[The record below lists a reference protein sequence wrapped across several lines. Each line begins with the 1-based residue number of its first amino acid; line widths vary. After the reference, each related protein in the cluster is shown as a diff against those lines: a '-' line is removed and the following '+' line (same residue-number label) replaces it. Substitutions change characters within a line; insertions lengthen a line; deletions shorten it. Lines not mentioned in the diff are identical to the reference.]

1 MNGEI
6 IATIE
11 DSYAIMKISRPE
23 KLNSVTKDMLESF
36 SEKVSSISNNPSIR
50 AIIFTGEGEKSFS
63 AGFDM
68 EMVTSLEGQ
77 EVKDF
82 FKLLER
88 TMRTIRQNR
97 SCVTVAAVNGYA
109 IGFGAMI
116 SLACDFRIF
125 SENAVFRLPE
135 VDLSIFPG
143 AGAASN
149 LYHLVGPSRSKDI
162 LLTGRKVSAEEAMS
176 IGLADRLVKQEDIMS
191 TTLEFV
197 KELLTK
203 NPKIL
208 VRTKTLVD
216 AMTGKGIDGADELET
231 AYLDEWLRER

>member
-1 MNGEI
+1 VTGEI
-6 IATIE
+6 IVTIK
-11 DSYAIMKISRPE
+11 DSYAIVKISRPE
-23 KLNSVTKDMLESF
+23 KLNSVTKEMLESF
-36 SEKVSSISNNPSIR
+36 SDKVSTIANNPKIR

-63 AGFDM
+63 AGFDLDT
-68 EMVTSLEGQ
+68 VTGLEGQ
-77 EVKDF
+77 AATDF

-88 TMRTIRQNR
+88 TIRTIRQNR

-116 SLACDFRIF
+116 SIACDFRIF
-125 SENAVFRLPE
+125 SENAIFRLPE

-162 LLTGRKVSAEEAMS
+162 LMTGRKVSAEEAMK
-176 IGLADRLVKQEDIMS
+176 IGLADRLVKQEDVMNIA
-191 TTLEFV
+191 LELV

-203 NPKIL
+203 DPKIL
-208 VRTKTLVD
+208 IRTKTLVD
-216 AMTGKGIDGADELET
+216 AMTGKDLEDADGLET
-231 AYLDEWLRER
+231 AYLDEWLHEG

>member
-6 IATIE
+6 VVTVE
-11 DSYAIMKISRPE
+11 DSYAIVKISRPK

-36 SEKVSSISNNPSIR
+36 SEKVSSISNDPKIR

-63 AGFDM
+63 AGFDI

-77 EVKDF
+77 EVTDF

-97 SCVTVAAVNGYA
+97 SCITIAAVNGYA

-125 SENAVFRLPE
+125 SENAIFRLPE
-135 VDLSIFPG
+135 IDLSIFPG

-162 LLTGRKVSAEEAMS
+162 LMTGRKVSAEEAMT
-176 IGLADRLVKQEDIMS
+176 IGLADRLVKQEDIMEIS
-191 TTLEFV
+191 VQFI
-197 KELLTK
+197 KDLLTK
-203 NPKIL
+203 DPKIL
-208 VRTKTLVD
+208 IRTKTLVD
-216 AMTGKGIDGADELET
+216 AMTGKDVEKADVLET
-231 AYLDEWLRER
+231 AYLDEWLREG

>member
-1 MNGEI
+1 VNGEI
-6 IATIE
+6 IVTIE

-50 AIIFTGEGEKSFS
+50 AIIFTGEGETSFS

-97 SCVTVAAVNGYA
+97 SCVTIAAVNGYA

-176 IGLADRLVKQEDIMS
+176 IGLADRLVKQEDIIS

>member
-6 IATIE
+6 IVTVE
-11 DSYAIMKISRPE
+11 DSYAIVKISRPK

-36 SEKVSSISNNPSIR
+36 NEKVSTILNNPKIR
-50 AIIFTGEGEKSFS
+50 AIIITGEGEKSFT
-63 AGFDM
+63 AGFDLDT
-68 EMVTSLEGQ
+68 VTGLEGQ
-77 EVKDF
+77 EAIDF

-116 SLACDFRIF
+116 SIACDFRII
-125 SENAVFRLPE
+125 SEEAIFHFPE
-135 VDLSIFPG
+135 IDLSIFPG

-149 LYHLVGPSRSKDI
+149 LYHLVGPSRTKDI
-162 LLTGRKVSAEEAMS
+162 LMTGRKISAEESMR
-176 IGLADRLVKQEDIMS
+176 IGLADRMVKQEEIMNAAI
-191 TTLEFV
+191 EFV

-208 VRTKTLVD
+208 IRTKTLVD
-216 AMTGKGIDGADELET
+216 AMTGKDLEDADELET
-231 AYLDEWLRER
+231 AYQDEWLREG

>member
-1 MNGEI
+1 VNGEI

-50 AIIFTGEGEKSFS
+50 AIIFTGEGETSFS

-97 SCVTVAAVNGYA
+97 SCVTIAAVNGYA

-176 IGLADRLVKQEDIMS
+176 IGLADRLVKQEDIIS

>member
-6 IATIE
+6 IVTIE
-11 DSYAIMKISRPE
+11 DSYAIVKISKPE

-36 SEKVSSISNNPSIR
+36 SEKVSAIANDPKIR

-63 AGFDM
+63 AGFDL
-68 EMVTSLEGQ
+68 ETVTGLEGDAAT
-77 EVKDF
+77 DF

-88 TMRTIRQNR
+88 TIRTIRQNR
-97 SCVTVAAVNGYA
+97 SCITVAAVNGYA
-109 IGFGAMI
+109 IGFGAMVSI
-116 SLACDFRIF
+116 ACDFRFF
-125 SENAVFRLPE
+125 SENAIFRLPE

-162 LLTGRKVSAEEAMS
+162 LMTGRKVSAEEALK
-176 IGLADRLVKQEDIMS
+176 IGLADRLVKLDDLMDETM
-191 TTLEFV
+191 EFV
-197 KELLTK
+197 QELLK
-203 NPKIL
+203 KDPKIL

-216 AMTGKGIDGADELET
+216 AMTGKDIEDADGLET
-231 AYLDEWLRER
+231 AYLDEWLREG

>member
-1 MNGEI
+1 VNGEI

-50 AIIFTGEGEKSFS
+50 AIIFTGEGETSFS

-97 SCVTVAAVNGYA
+97 SCVTIAAVNGYA

-197 KELLTK
+197 KELLKK

>member
-50 AIIFTGEGEKSFS
+50 AIIFTGEGETSFS

-97 SCVTVAAVNGYA
+97 SCVTIAAVNGYA

-197 KELLTK
+197 KELLKK